1 MRLPLIGYVDGNRLE
16 ALERTAFLV
25 FMRVV
30 GIFLIF
36 AGMRYWSSIVGY
48 VGDES
53 EALWML
59 SAPRQVVTVFYAV
72 LLPVA
77 GVGMW
82 FGSSWGIGLLFISLV
97 IQFVLE
103 FGFTDDFPSQW
114 PTIIMHFLIIG
125 TYAAFRILNRWQQ

>member
-1 MRLPLIGYVDGNRLE
+1 MRLPLIGYVDANRLE
-16 ALERTAFLV
+16 ALERTAFIV

-30 GIFLIF
+30 SILLIF
-36 AGMRYWSSIVGY
+36 AGMQYWSSIVGY
-48 VGDES
+48 VADES

-82 FGSSWGIGLLFISLV
+82 FGSSWGIGLLFISLA

-114 PTIIMHFLIIG
+114 PAIIMHLVIIG
-125 TYAAFRILNRWQQ
+125 IYAAFRILNRWQS